1 MLQNSAMIAN
11 LTIKNWSARK
21 LDRSVSAE
29 VDVAHSAQD
38 GGRYN
43 KLLISKAALDPL
55 AQHAGRVR
63 KYHYSMT
70 LPWGDNGDRLLPA
83 KAYMDYTKAMR
94 SFKDESEKL
103 TKAFVIEY
111 PQLVTDARNRL
122 GTMYDA
128 QDYPPASDIHD
139 RFGLAVGFMP
149 VPDSKDFRVDVGDEA
164 LEEIRAGINASV
176 AERQAGAVKECW
188 TRLFTVVNA
197 LYTMMCKDKPLF
209 KDSLIENIR
218 DLVELVPKLNI
229 TDDQDLATMCAKIE
243 RDLLASVHALRKS
256 PIERERLAGKASVIL
271 DAIAIAMRV

>member
-11 LTIKNWSARK
+11 LNIRNWSARK
-21 LDRSVSAE
+21 HDKAVSAE

-43 KLLISKAALDPL
+43 KMLISKTALDPL

-63 KYHYSMT
+63 KFHYSMT

-94 SFKDESEKL
+94 SFKDECEKL
-103 TKAFVIEY
+103 TKTFVGEY

-128 QDYPPASDIHD
+128 GDYPDVSDIRD
-139 RFGLAVGFMP
+139 RFGIAVGFMP
-149 VPDSKDFRVDVGDEA
+149 VPDAKDFRVDVGDEA
-164 LEEIRAGINASV
+164 LEEIRAGINAAV

-188 TRLFTVVNA
+188 NRLFTVVGA
-197 LYTMMCKDKPLF
+197 LHTMMCKDKPLF

-229 TDDQDLATMCAKIE
+229 TDDQELTRMCALIE
-243 RDLLASVHALRKS
+243 RDLVVPTYMLRKS
-256 PIERERLAGKASVIL
+256 PGARADLQTKAAHIL
-271 DAIAIAMRV
+271 SSIAARI